1 MTLSLSELLS
11 VLVLLNLEFW
21 TRLLNHYV
29 IWLLLNMVQVLGS
42 EDIFRLIQ
50 NILNMFDKDTEDK
63 SHA

>member
-1 MTLSLSELLS
+1 
-11 VLVLLNLEFW
+11 
-21 TRLLNHYV
+21 
-29 IWLLLNMVQVLGS
+29 MVQVLGS